1 MQKRHVTL
9 NIPPEADFARSVRML
24 AANLGVVCSFSVDDV
39 EDLRMAAEEGF
50 VYACATK
57 PESCAVT
64 FDLSDGTVEITYSLG
79 YADASEDEA
88 IAYADLLLAALCD
101 DYEIDA
107 PANSWTRA
115 IDAAAK
121 AGRTGEVVVLA
132 ASALQGAWADVPPA
146 HFAHLVAALVA
157 VGRGHEARMIVAE
170 AVMRA

>member
-1 MQKRHVTL
+1 
-9 NIPPEADFARSVRML
+9 ML

-64 FDLSDGTVEITYSLG
+64 FDFSDGTVEITYSLG
-79 YADASEDEA
+79 DADASEDET

-107 PANSWTRA
+107 DKHELYLMKHVGTVEN
-115 IDAAAK
+115 
-121 AGRTGEVVVLA
+121 
-132 ASALQGAWADVPPA
+132 AD
-146 HFAHLVAALVA
+146 
-157 VGRGHEARMIVAE
+157 R
-170 AVMRA
+170 

>member
-39 EDLRMAAEEGF
+39 EDLRMATEQGF

-79 YADASEDEA
+79 DADASEDEA

-107 PANSWTRA
+107 DKHELSLMKHVGTVEN
-115 IDAAAK
+115 
-121 AGRTGEVVVLA
+121 
-132 ASALQGAWADVPPA
+132 AD
-146 HFAHLVAALVA
+146 
-157 VGRGHEARMIVAE
+157 R
-170 AVMRA
+170 